1 MQTVNDFHKLGY
13 QVHDRVKLQRGRDAN
28 WQADVPGLGQDAFL
42 KASAGEL
49 HDLQDKA
56 LDGPAAAAARAAL
69 KSGQTMLLGPTDFLQ
84 TPQVTTFRVE
94 RSTQVQHGGPGGYP
108 FYPERT
114 VQVGSRSLDEVAREM
129 TGHPMAT
136 WAIRPQIGAYPD
148 APELYLFTP
157 AGDGSPLKAEDVMTM
172 FEGRRVSDGSAAPE
186 IQVQDG
192 QVVIGSI
199 RLDQKT
205 YLIRLG

>member
-13 QVHDRVKLQRGRDAN
+13 QIHDRVKLQRGRDAN
-28 WQADVPGLGQDAFL
+28 WQADVPGLGKDTFL
-42 KASAGEL
+42 GSSAGQL
-49 HDLQDKA
+49 HDLQGKTLDRASAEQA
-56 LDGPAAAAARAAL
+56 LSAL
-69 KSGQTMLLGPTDFLQ
+69 KAGQTMLLGPSDFVQ
-84 TPQVTTFRVE
+84 SPAVTTFRVE

-114 VQVGSRSLDEVAREM
+114 VQTGSRSLDDVAREM

-136 WAIRPQIGAYPD
+136 WAIRPQIGSYPD

-157 AGDGSPLKAEDVMTM
+157 AGDGSPLRGEDVITM
-172 FEGRRVSDGSAAPE
+172 LDGRRIAAADAPE

-192 QVVIGSI
+192 QVLIGSI

-205 YLIRLG
+205 YFIRY

>member
-1 MQTVNDFHKLGY
+1 MQTVNDFHRLGY
-13 QVHDRVKLQRGRDAN
+13 QIHDRVKLQRGRDAH
-28 WQADVPGLGQDAFL
+28 WQADAPGLGKDAFL
-42 KASAGEL
+42 ASSAGAL
-49 HDLQDKA
+49 HDLEDKT
-56 LDGPAAAAARAAL
+56 LDRAAAQEALATL
-69 KSGQTMLLGPTDFLQ
+69 KSGQTMLLGPADFRQ

-94 RSTQVQHGGPGGYP
+94 RSTQMQRGGPGGYP

-114 VQVGSRSLDEVAREM
+114 VQVASRSLDDVAREM

-136 WAIRPQIGAYPD
+136 WAIRPQVGAYPD

-172 FEGRRVSDGSAAPE
+172 LDGRRISEGSEGPG

>member
-1 MQTVNDFHKLGY
+1 MQTVNDFHRLGY
-13 QVHDRVKLQRGRDAN
+13 QIHDRVKLQRGRDAN
-28 WQADVPGLGQDAFL
+28 WQADVPGLGKDAFL
-42 KASAGEL
+42 NSSAGEL
-49 HDLQDKA
+49 HDLQDKT
-56 LDGPAAAAARAAL
+56 LDRAAAQEALATL

-84 TPQVTTFRVE
+84 TPQVTTYRVE

-114 VQVGSRSLDEVAREM
+114 VQVASRSLDDVAREM

-136 WAIRPQIGAYPD
+136 WAIRPQVGAYPD

-172 FEGRRVSDGSAAPE
+172 LDGRRVGDGSGGPG

-205 YLIRLG
+205 YLIRFS